1 MRFIRKML
9 PLVSIAVLAAVIYDG
24 WIFYSRWRSA
34 RDGQQAAAAEEARR
48 DRESVEL
55 SGGTAFKIVNFY
67 AVPQSIRRGERSKIC
82 FGVDGAKRVRI
93 EPEIGDLHPALS
105 YCFEVTPRKETQYK
119 LTAEDGAG
127 HTATASLAIK
137 VVP

>member
-82 FGVDGAKRVRI
+82 FGVER
-93 EPEIGDLHPALS
+93 
-105 YCFEVTPRKETQYK
+105 RKTR
-119 LTAEDGAG
+119 AD
-127 HTATASLAIK
+127 
-137 VVP
+137 